1 MPAAALAAL
10 RPIAEYLVERA
21 DRPFG
26 DVERGSGRTLQ
37 PFSIAGQ
44 QAAANLLGKARRAL
58 NEGDLDR
65 VRALV
70 NRAVQLRFDEHEQA
84 APAAIA
90 AHMELFCLVTDTLEQ
105 AEIDDSRWL
114 DAAVTVL
121 ASADE
126 PARCDMRDVLAA
138 IDHDYSLTSP
148 ERSRV
153 HSAIASIPERAELRE
168 LALNPTELGEHVVA
182 ILAAASNYRAA
193 LKEAG

>member
-1 MPAAALAAL
+1 MDQAALGT
-10 RPIAEYLVERA
+10 IAEYFAERA

-26 DVERGSGRTLQ
+26 DLERGSGRTLQ

-44 QAAANLLGKARRAL
+44 QAAANLLVKARRAL
-58 NEGDLDR
+58 TEGDPDR
-65 VRALV
+65 ARALV
-70 NRAVQLRFDEHEQA
+70 NRAVQLPFDEHEQA

-105 AEIDDSRWL
+105 AEINDSRWL

-126 PARCDMRDVLAA
+126 PARCDLRDVLAA
-138 IDHDYSLTSP
+138 IDHDYSLASP

-153 HSAIASIPERAELRE
+153 HSAIAAIPDRAELRD
-168 LALNPTELGEHVVA
+168 LALNPTELGEHVVS
-182 ILAAASNYRAA
+182 ILAADNNYRAA
-193 LKEAG
+193 LTEAG